1 MFESC
6 FHSRLCS
13 PTLTYHLTLHLKFWQ
28 VSDRKEP
35 CMYLLKQ
42 VGICWGQTLL
52 TCWKC
57 WSLRQVKL
65 STSVLISTV
74 IPRTGLSA
82 SLCGHDLSQQLCPMW
97 ATALLSNKH
106 SGGSESYSRSRS
118 WNLELASTE
127 LPLNVNFTTFVT
139 KHKLISN
146 FAFSKFYTHNPRA
159 PSKASCRRYWSDG
172 DLFKAA
178 DTCVKGLGNLLV
190 GFFLPSLFEEESKI
204 GDNLS
209 EA

>member
-13 PTLTYHLTLHLKFWQ
+13 PTLTCHLTLPLKFWQ
-28 VSDRKEP
+28 VSDRKEQ

-42 VGICWGQTLL
+42 VGICWGRTLL

-57 WSLRQVKL
+57 WSLRQEKL

-74 IPRTGLSA
+74 IPGTGLSA
-82 SLCGHDLSQQLCPMW
+82 SLYGHDLCQQLCPTW

-106 SGGSESYSRSRS
+106 SGGSESYSRSWS
-118 WNLELASTE
+118 WNLELASTK

-146 FAFSKFYTHNPRA
+146 FAFS
-159 PSKASCRRYWSDG
+159 
-172 DLFKAA
+172 
-178 DTCVKGLGNLLV
+178 
-190 GFFLPSLFEEESKI
+190 E
-204 GDNLS
+204 
-209 EA
+209 